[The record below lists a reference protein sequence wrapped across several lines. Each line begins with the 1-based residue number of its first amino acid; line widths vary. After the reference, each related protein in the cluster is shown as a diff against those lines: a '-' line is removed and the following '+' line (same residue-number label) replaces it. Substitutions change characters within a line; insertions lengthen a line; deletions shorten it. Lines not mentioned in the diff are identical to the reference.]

1 MMPMNNDDADD
12 DAVGDYDADGD
23 DKVGYW
29 R

>member
-12 DAVGDYDADGD
+12 DAVDDYDADGD

>member
-1 MMPMNNDDADD
+1 MMPMNNDDSDD
-12 DAVGDYDADGD
+12 DAVVDYDADGD